1 MNVGTNS
8 AGEQREEGGGGVD
21 SAAEKAAGLRSGGYK
36 AKSSATSTE
45 GFAQERDN
53 SREGGHVK
61 GVGEEGRGKGATAA
75 ERRELSVGGHIRAGP
90 PLFESEDGGIRS
102 FDGKETYYMGI
113 IDILQQYNGIK
124 FVENFVMPLVRQEDA
139 GTLSAVP
146 PDAYARR
153 FYEYIRENSC

>member
-1 MNVGTNS
+1 MSVGTDS
-8 AGEQREEGGGGVD
+8 AGVHREQGDGAGDMAAQKTTGLRAGGFN
-21 SAAEKAAGLRSGGYK
+21 AEKSPAR
-36 AKSSATSTE
+36 TE
-45 GFAQERDN
+45 GLAQERDH
-53 SREGGHVK
+53 SQEGVQAK
-61 GVGEEGRGKGATAA
+61 DMEKKWQGKGAITSEQTVAT
-75 ERRELSVGGHIRAGP
+75 VGGHIKP
-90 PLFESEDGGIRS
+90 ELPLFESEDGGIRS

>member
-1 MNVGTNS
+1 MREDDRGDGEGDGSVAKSSESDAEAVLTQVEKV
-8 AGEQREEGGGGVD
+8 AGEREGTGGGRVVEVGGRRGGGDGGGEEGGAGGRGGDRKVGSD
-21 SAAEKAAGLRSGGYK
+21 GVRAASPRSG
-36 AKSSATSTE
+36 
-45 GFAQERDN
+45 
-53 SREGGHVK
+53 
-61 GVGEEGRGKGATAA
+61 
-75 ERRELSVGGHIRAGP
+75 L

-124 FVENFVMPLVRQEDA
+124 FVENFVMPLLRQEDA
-139 GTLSAVP
+139 ATLSAVP